1 MSMLHPQKSVDY
13 LAFVGDPAFDVVFT
27 KPAKDGK
34 STASYTAKY
43 RKDYGFTVNTDVA
56 ISTNDVAGTDS
67 GRWQW
72 TAHYN
77 GQAVASAF
85 WDINPIT
92 GAMEADL
99 AGSPWDMMSA
109 TSSSGKGWAV
119 SYGFYDSSSGWAGD
133 LTNHDQSYVYVTP
146 STETVMADVTSMNGG
161 AMSSRPLSAFVL
173 AGAHD
178 AGTYDVSAMR
188 TICGDATLSKSFRQ
202 MMQDY
207 AEQGLLASL
216 GTGIVGLLA
225 SIDPGDT
232 LKIVQDLAVTQKD
245 DVTTMLSLGVR
256 YFDFRPG
263 YCAPAIRTDDAIYH
277 QHTCIPGAKL
287 QDFLTDIFAW
297 LSAKSGDSYLHGNEI
312 VVVSLNFQGFA
323 DAAYMSPTVETL
335 QTVIDRAQTDGCAGA
350 ALIAT
355 GGLDDLST
363 SYADLIAAN
372 RRMVFLN
379 QIAAPVDEAR
389 DTNSTA
395 KYDSYLASAYKTL
408 DPENVIKQLCTMTPA
423 GQKGY
428 DYTVF
433 QLQGTAQGVYSADA
447 DTVTDCSWSGSP
459 LMATKAAFDS
469 VTYPWLLENL
479 RVQIGDK
486 QLVVLLNDFADNAL
500 AFHTRLIMTAKAP
513 AAASA

>member
-1 MSMLHPQKSVDY
+1 MSILHPQKSIDY
-13 LAFVGDPAFDVVFT
+13 LVFVGDPAFDVVFT

-34 STASYTAKY
+34 SSVSYKASY
-43 RKDYGFTVNTDVA
+43 RSDYGFTVNTDVA
-56 ISTNDVAGTDS
+56 ISTSDVAGTDN

-72 TAHYN
+72 TAHYQ
-77 GQAVASAF
+77 GKAIASAF

-92 GAMEADL
+92 GAMEAEL
-99 AGSPWDMMSA
+99 PGSPWNMMMA
-109 TSSSGKGWAV
+109 TSSTGKGWAV
-119 SYGFYDSSSGWAGD
+119 SYGFYDSGSGWAGD

-146 STETVMADVTSMNGG
+146 STETVLADVTSMNDG
-161 AMSSRPLSAFVL
+161 AMKARPLSAFVL

-178 AGTYDVSAMR
+178 AGTWDVSAMQK
-188 TICGDATLSKSFRQ
+188 ICGDATLSKSFRQ

-207 AEQGLLASL
+207 AQQGLLASL
-216 GTGIVGLLA
+216 GTGFVGLLA
-225 SIDPGDT
+225 TIDPGDT
-232 LKIVQDLAVTQKD
+232 LKLVQDLAVTQKD
-245 DVTTMLSLGVR
+245 NVTTMLGLGVR

-263 YCAPAIRTDDAIYH
+263 YCAPAIRTDDEIYH
-277 QHTCIPGAKL
+277 QHTCIPGARL

-297 LSAKSGDSYLHGNEI
+297 LSAQSDGHELHGNEI

-323 DAAYMSPTVETL
+323 DAAYMSPTVEAL
-335 QTVIDRAQTDGCAGA
+335 QTIIDRARTDGCAGA
-350 ALIAT
+350 RVIET
-355 GGLDDLST
+355 GGLDDLAT

-372 RRMVFLN
+372 RRVIFLN
-379 QIAAPVDEAR
+379 QIAAPVDDVR

-395 KYDSYLASAYKTL
+395 KYDSYNDAYKTL
-408 DPENVIKQLCTMTPA
+408 DPEDVIKQLCRMTPV
-423 GQKGY
+423 GQSGF
-428 DYTVF
+428 DYTVL

-479 RVQIGDK
+479 RPQVGDK

-500 AFHTRLIMTAKAP
+500 AFHTRLIMTAKAT
-513 AAASA
+513 AAAT